1 MASSRKK
8 LPLSAWQR
16 WIKWV
21 AGTGLLS
28 AILLGIAGGP
38 LGDIGNFLRDRIRDF
53 FSPPSQEIKIDFNA
67 TRACAQGKLT
77 DLRKLFVDPNTPLTS
92 GADMLTIC
100 DTESLQTVR
109 TNLPYEL
116 SRRFPGCLV
125 WRGKESGGLAM
136 VRKSD
141 AICSV
146 PGSTDFICDG
156 AKARHFTGMSTVV
169 DSADAVKPCSS
180 DTLRQFGFQF

>member
-8 LPLSAWQR
+8 LPPSAWQR

-77 DLRKLFVDPNTPLTS
+77 DVRKLFADPNTPLTS
-92 GADMLTIC
+92 GELAFHYHSSGHTATPAD
-100 DTESLQTVR
+100 
-109 TNLPYEL
+109 
-116 SRRFPGCLV
+116 
-125 WRGKESGGLAM
+125 WREFL
-136 VRKSD
+136 
-141 AICSV
+141 
-146 PGSTDFICDG
+146 DF
-156 AKARHFTGMSTVV
+156 AERHF
-169 DSADAVKPCSS
+169 
-180 DTLRQFGFQF
+180 RQAKE